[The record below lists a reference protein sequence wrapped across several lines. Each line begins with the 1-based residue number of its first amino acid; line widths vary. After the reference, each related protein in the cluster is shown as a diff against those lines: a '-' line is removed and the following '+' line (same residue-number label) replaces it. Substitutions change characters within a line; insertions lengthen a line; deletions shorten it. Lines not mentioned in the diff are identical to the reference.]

1 MLVNKDYQNLEPP
14 RKVLPN
20 LITDSA
26 GRDNRWS
33 IAGDENN
40 CRHVTLFSSQSL
52 QPIREQ

>member
-20 LITDSA
+20 LMTDSA